1 MLLCYTMDS
10 GTVQSLLSTVL
21 QESLFQLGTKVSE
34 EAKTLARSILSKIST
49 VSRTENCEKFDEF
62 SKTLIDS
69 LEQACIVPA
78 TVKCHST
85 KRERFWAAFHS
96 KQVHELPGMW
106 SSLIRNLGCDEVGSG
121 GLVLLSQHINQ
132 RLFEEIL
139 RARTS
144 LVNDAEASQK
154 PLTVGEANALRYAA
168 GYVPFAL
175 KKKLSHRP
183 EFIQCL
189 DQLGVSG
196 QGDTYLEYTK
206 KWIELVNRGKLFN
219 VSDEAYRFFHDLE
232 MKVCAYLKNIFLAG
246 GKADQSKEEIVSC
259 IVEDTDIQFSWL
271 LLCLDLDDE
280 ELSNELLKH
289 VVEMWLTIRGFSMA
303 DAWMEYYKQSDESN
317 TKSKKGLRKGLKRKK
332 LQLEED

>member
-1 MLLCYTMDS
+1 M
-10 GTVQSLLSTVL
+10 QRLLSTVL
-21 QESLFQLGTKVSE
+21 QEPLFQLETKASE
-34 EAKTLARSILSKIST
+34 EAKILVRAILSQIST
-49 VSRTENCEKFDEF
+49 KREKFEDF
-62 SKTLIDS
+62 SKTLIGS

-106 SSLIRNLGCDEVGSG
+106 SSLLRNLGCEEAGPG
-121 GLVLLSQHINQ
+121 GMVLLSQHINQ
-132 RLFEEIL
+132 RLYEEIL

-144 LVNDAEASQK
+144 LISNNEARQRS
-154 PLTVGEANALRYAA
+154 LTVGEANALRYAA

-183 EFIQCL
+183 EFVQCL

-206 KWIELVNRGKLFN
+206 QWIELVNRGKLFN
-219 VSDEAYRFFHDLE
+219 VSDETFRFFHDLE
-232 MKVCAYLKNIFLAG
+232 IKVCAYLKDIFLAG
-246 GKADQSKEEIVSC
+246 GQADQSKVEIISS
-259 IVEDTDIQFSWL
+259 IVEDADVQFSWL

-280 ELSNELLKH
+280 ELSNELLKN

-303 DAWMEYYKQSDESN
+303 NTWMEYYKQSDGSN
-317 TKSKKGLRKGLKRKK
+317 TKSKTGLRKGLRRTK
-332 LQLEED
+332 LQVQED

>member
-1 MLLCYTMDS
+1 MDAS
-10 GTVQSLLSTVL
+10 TLQRLLSTVL
-21 QESLFQLGTKVSE
+21 QEPLFQLETKVSE
-34 EAKTLARSILSKIST
+34 EAKILVRDILSQIST
-49 VSRTENCEKFDEF
+49 CSTKREKFEHF
-62 SKTLIDS
+62 SKTLIGS

-96 KQVHELPGMW
+96 KQVHELPSMW
-106 SSLIRNLGCDEVGSG
+106 SSLIRNLGCEEARPG
-121 GLVLLSQHINQ
+121 GMVLLSQHINQ
-132 RLFEEIL
+132 RLYEEIL

-144 LVNDAEASQK
+144 LINNNEARQRS
-154 PLTVGEANALRYAA
+154 LTVGEANALRYAA

-183 EFIQCL
+183 EFVQCL

-219 VSDEAYRFFHDLE
+219 VSDETYRFFHDLE
-232 MKVCAYLKNIFLAG
+232 IKVCAYLQDIFLAG
-246 GKADQSKEEIVSC
+246 GQADQSKVEIISS
-259 IVEDTDIQFSWL
+259 IVEDTDVQFSWL

-280 ELSNELLKH
+280 ELSNELLKN

-303 DAWMEYYKQSDESN
+303 NTWMEYYKQSDESN
-317 TKSKKGLRKGLKRKK
+317 TKNKTGLRKGLKRKK

>member
-1 MLLCYTMDS
+1 M
-10 GTVQSLLSTVL
+10 QRLLSMVL
-21 QESLFQLGTKVSE
+21 QEPLFQLGSKASE
-34 EAKTLARSILSKIST
+34 EAKILVRGILSQIST
-49 VSRTENCEKFDEF
+49 RRENRETFEDF
-62 SKTLIDS
+62 SKTLVDS

-106 SSLIRNLGCDEVGSG
+106 SSLIRNLGCERPG
-121 GLVLLSQHINQ
+121 GMVLLSQHINQ
-132 RLFEEIL
+132 KLFEEIL

-144 LVNDAEASQK
+144 LINIEASQR

-175 KKKLSHRP
+175 KRKLSHRP
-183 EFIQCL
+183 EFVQCL

-219 VSDEAYRFFHDLE
+219 VSDETYRFFHDLE
-232 MKVCAYLKNIFLAG
+232 MKVCAYLQDIFLAG
-246 GKADQSKEEIVSC
+246 GQVDQSKEEIISS
-259 IVEDTDIQFSWL
+259 IVEDTDVQFSWL

-280 ELSNELLKH
+280 ELSNELLKN
-289 VVEMWLTIRGFSMA
+289 VVEMWLMIRGFSMA
-303 DAWMEYYKQSDESN
+303 SSWMEYYKQCDESN
-317 TKSKKGLRKGLKRKK
+317 TKSKTGLRKGLKRKR

>member
-1 MLLCYTMDS
+1 M
-10 GTVQSLLSTVL
+10 VL
-21 QESLFQLGTKVSE
+21 QESLFQLGTKASE
-34 EAKTLARSILSKIST
+34 EAKTLVRSILSLIST
-49 VSRTENCEKFDEF
+49 VSRRGNREKFDEF
-62 SKTLIDS
+62 SKTLIGS

-85 KRERFWAAFHS
+85 KRERYWAAFHN

-106 SSLIRNLGCDEVGSG
+106 SSLIRNLGCEEVGSG

-132 RLFEEIL
+132 RLFEELL

-144 LVNDAEASQK
+144 LIDDTEASQK
-154 PLTVGEANALRYAA
+154 PLEANALRYAA

-183 EFIQCL
+183 EFVQCL

-219 VSDEAYRFFHDLE
+219 VSDETYRFFHDLE
-232 MKVCAYLKNIFLAG
+232 MKVCAYLEDIFLAG
-246 GKADQSKEEIVSC
+246 GQADQSKEELVSH
-259 IVEDTDIQFSWL
+259 IVEDTDVQFSWL

-280 ELSNELLKH
+280 ELSNELLKY
-289 VVEMWLTIRGFSMA
+289 VVEMLTIRGFSMA
-303 DAWMEYYKQSDESN
+303 NAWMEYYKQSDESN
-317 TKSKKGLRKGLKRKK
+317 TKSKKGLRKGLKRKRS
-332 LQLEED
+332 QVEED